1 MKRKNQNLLKA
12 RENNLNSQ
20 SKRHLFIPLAIIAFV
35 VFLDQIT
42 KIWAV
47 HSLTFNNSIE
57 VIGRFFMFTLVYNEG
72 GAMGTSLG
80 SSDYYLISA
89 SLILLFVLYY
99 IYVNRSRLLLSV
111 PLSFIAGGA
120 IGNLIDR
127 ITLGKVIDFIDI
139 DFFNINLFGF
149 HLERWWTF
157 NIADSAISCS
167 IVYLLYLILTKKLDR
182 ADDETKTNQTND

>member
-1 MKRKNQNLLKA
+1 MTTP
-12 RENNLNSQ
+12 

-35 VFLDQIT
+35 VLFDQLT

-47 HSLTFNNSIE
+47 DALTFNNSIE
-57 VIGRFFMFTLVYNEG
+57 VIGQFFMFTLVYNEG
-72 GAMGTSLG
+72 GAMGTNLG
-80 SSDYYLISA
+80 SSNYYLISA

-99 IYVNRSRLLLSV
+99 IYANRSKMMLSV

-127 ITLGKVIDFIDI
+127 IAYGKVVDFIDV
-139 DFFNINLFGF
+139 DFFDIDMFGY

-167 IVYLLYLILTKKLDR
+167 IVYLLYLILTKKLDV
-182 ADDETKTNQTND
+182 ATDDDKTDEKQLRQEEVQ

>member
-1 MKRKNQNLLKA
+1 M
-12 RENNLNSQ
+12 NSQ
-20 SKRHLFIPLAIIAFV
+20 PKRYLYIPLAIIAFV

-47 HSLTFNNSIE
+47 NTLTFNRPVE
-57 VIGRFFMFTLVYNEG
+57 VIGQFFMFTLLYNKG
-72 GAMGTSLG
+72 GAMGTNLG

-99 IYVNRSRLLLSV
+99 IYINRTKLQLSI

-127 ITLGKVIDFIDI
+127 VILGKVVDFLDV
-139 DFFNINLFGF
+139 DFFDINIFGY
-149 HLERWWTF
+149 HLDRWWTF
-157 NIADSAISCS
+157 NIADSAISVS
-167 IVYLLYLILTKKLDR
+167 IVYLLYLILTKKLDG
-182 ADDETKTNQTND
+182 EGESKEHV